1 VGRPILEGQ
10 IFDPATTRNLNGQLV
25 RDPFPG
31 NIIPPERLDKVALAI
46 QKLTPEPTSPN
57 LVALN
62 YRPSFPNDR
71 VTTNWSVKLDH
82 QISAQAKIS
91 GLYLTNWSN
100 SQYSQ
105 SLNGSEGLPALITA
119 TRGTFSRSRNVRLNF
134 DYTISN
140 TQLLHLGAGLLLYQL
155 NDHSP
160 TTDFNDSSIGLVG
173 VPNPGGRFP
182 SLTGLCS
189 TGAGTNAAPCTG
201 TGGMMSMGPGV
212 GGAQSLTKQVTPTFQ
227 ASLTDVKGNH
237 TFKYGSELRIFGYP
251 LLGLTAANG
260 VFNFSPN
267 QTAQPYAQSATI
279 NGGTVGFAYASFLLG
294 LVNTGT
300 VNPPAS
306 LRTGKHFLSFFA
318 QDSWK
323 VTRKLTL
330 DYGLRYDY
338 FTHPTEQYG
347 RQPSLSPSVP
357 NPTAGG
363 FSGGIIYEAT
373 CNCSFAKDY
382 RYAFGPRFGLAYQF
396 LEKTVFRMGI
406 GIAYDGTAT
415 GATEQRLQCA
425 RLRHRIHDALQRS
438 ALGVRSA
445 VAKFFRWGFS
455 KSQLPGKSEWS
466 AERGRSER
474 GPSGAAGP
482 VERWNTA

>member
-1 VGRPILEGQ
+1 MG
-10 IFDPATTRNLNGQLV
+10 
-25 RDPFPG
+25 
-31 NIIPPERLDKVALAI
+31 K
-46 QKLTPEPTSPN
+46 
-57 LVALN
+57 
-62 YRPSFPNDR
+62 
-71 VTTNWSVKLDH
+71 
-82 QISAQAKIS
+82 
-91 GLYLTNWSN
+91 
-100 SQYSQ
+100 
-105 SLNGSEGLPALITA
+105 
-119 TRGTFSRSRNVRLNF
+119 
-134 DYTISN
+134 
-140 TQLLHLGAGLLLYQL
+140 
-155 NDHSP
+155 
-160 TTDFNDSSIGLVG
+160 
-173 VPNPGGRFP
+173 RF
-182 SLTGLCS
+182 
-189 TGAGTNAAPCTG
+189 
-201 TGGMMSMGPGV
+201 
-212 GGAQSLTKQVTPTFQ
+212 
-227 ASLTDVKGNH
+227 
-237 TFKYGSELRIFGYP
+237 I
-251 LLGLTAANG
+251 
-260 VFNFSPN
+260 
-267 QTAQPYAQSATI
+267 
-279 NGGTVGFAYASFLLG
+279 
-294 LVNTGT
+294 
-300 VNPPAS
+300 
-306 LRTGKHFLSFFA
+306 SFFA

-382 RYAFGPRFGLAYQF
+382 RYAFGPRFGLSYQF
-396 LEKTVFRMGI
+396 LEKTVLRMGI

-482 VERWNTA
+482 VERLNTA